1 MSSLLAS
8 ILRCLLLIRKATIN
22 WNMSV
27 ESLRATQKWTDR
39 LIAPPRGI
47 AIASTLISDVPAE
60 WLTPARSGSQS
71 VIFYVHG
78 GGWTLGLHNLERRM
92 LARMCQSARVR
103 ALAVHYRL
111 APEQPFPAA
120 LEDCVAAYRWLLSR
134 SGISPL
140 DIAVVGTSAGGNLAL
155 ATLLSL
161 RDGGDP
167 LPGAAVCISPMTD
180 LAGMG
185 ESFQKDKDP
194 ALRAEF
200 ALSMAR
206 HYAGTR
212 DRRLPLC
219 SPCYADL
226 RGLPPL
232 LIHVGGDEILL
243 SDAMRLRDAARSAGV
258 DVTLVIWRRMWHGWH
273 MFAPY
278 LPEARQAVNDIG
290 AFVRQ
295 HVTSAC

>member
-1 MSSLLAS
+1 VSSLLAS

-47 AIASTLISDVPAE
+47 AIASTLVADVPAE
-60 WLTPARSGSQS
+60 WLTPARSASPS
-71 VIFYVHG
+71 VILYVHG

-92 LARMCQSARVR
+92 LARMCQGAGVR

-120 LEDCVAAYRWLLSR
+120 LEDCLAVYRWLSR

-140 DIAVVGTSAGGNLAL
+140 DIAVVGTSAGGNLVL
-155 ATLLSL
+155 ATLMSL
-161 RDGGDP
+161 RDAGDP

-180 LAGMG
+180 LAGTG
-185 ESFQKDKDP
+185 ESFHNDQDP

-206 HYAGTR
+206 YYAGTR

-219 SPCYADL
+219 SPYCADL

-258 DVTLVIWRRMWHGWH
+258 DVTLVVWPRMWHGWH

-290 AFVRQ
+290 AFVRK
-295 HVTSAC
+295 HLTCAR